1 MHAAPASSKAQPGRS
16 HMLDAAIAFAIRVG
30 SAGLVFLLQVFL
42 ARMMDLGDYGS
53 YVTAWT
59 WLVML
64 GAFAPLGIAESAV
77 RFLPRYRA
85 RGRHGSARA
94 FFRFG
99 LRTVLLAS
107 LLIAGIA
114 VILAMA
120 GDWLDNRVG

>member
-1 MHAAPASSKAQPGRS
+1 
-16 HMLDAAIAFAIRVG
+16 
-30 SAGLVFLLQVFL
+30 LQVFL
-42 ARMMDLGDYGS
+42 ARIMDLGDYGS

-99 LRTVLLAS
+99 LRVRYCLLRCS
-107 LLIAGIA
+107 LPALPSSWPWPATGW
-114 VILAMA
+114 MA
-120 GDWLDNRVG
+120 AWA